1 MATLG
6 SLLSTSTPSLRQ
18 RKLSR
23 GGRDGLE
30 PGPDP
35 DLEPEETEQS
45 SARTSPGLARITS
58 GSRRRRGEEGEGA
71 AGAEGGKTGG
81 EAAGRKN
88 KYLHIYI
95 GLGAKKCAA

>member
-23 GGRDGLE
+23 GGRDGLD
-30 PGPDP
+30 PDP
-35 DLEPEETEQS
+35 DLDPEETEQS
-45 SARTSPGLARITS
+45 SARTSPGLALITS